1 MEYGGERGK
10 NISPLLPDP
19 RNPPLAPLS
28 KPLAKPMYWP
38 TLRRAPAAQTLHH
51 RGSLPFHIALLLDH
65 PVQIRGVRCTL
76 DCGHFLCERRGVDR

>member
-1 MEYGGERGK
+1 
-10 NISPLLPDP
+10 
-19 RNPPLAPLS
+19 
-28 KPLAKPMYWP
+28 MYWP